1 MSDYPSHI
9 LPKYTDET
17 RDDALFH
24 YTTAT
29 GLIGILTSAQMWSTA
44 YYCANDES
52 ELSTGQGV
60 LTPLFRKATY
70 KLIEE
75 TDPRVSIF
83 GNRGVDITH
92 YAVHFEQSIAAMALS
107 SLCTYMT
114 CFFRPTSEEDFLH
127 GLLSQWR
134 GYGTDGG
141 YVLHFSR
148 KKLLEAIDRSVAAD
162 ELNYDLQDVH
172 YSVEN
177 PLKQELLGHSDAFLK
192 ALMAHLDELAQP
204 LDFNKKTMRNP
215 IAGLPGGPFEAFLN
229 YLVHTKNKHF
239 AEERETRLTLTQ
251 LVARTGGNLPV
262 QYFNRAG
269 LVVPYTQTP
278 IKTFNVLDSLEWVVV
293 GPGPRLK
300 SRFKSVNQMIQ
311 HTGRKIYVRASHI
324 PFTRL

>member
-1 MSDYPSHI
+1 MSDYPSHV
-9 LPKYTDET
+9 LPKYTDDT

-29 GLIGILTSAQMWSTA
+29 GLIGILTSGQMWSTA

-52 ELSTGQGV
+52 ELCTGQGV
-60 LTPLFRKATY
+60 LTALFREATY
-70 KLIEE
+70 KLSKEN
-75 TDPRVSIF
+75 DSRVTIF
-83 GNRGVDITH
+83 RNRGVDIMH
-92 YAVHFEQSIAAMALS
+92 YADNFEQSIAGMALS

-148 KKLLEAIDRSVAAD
+148 RKLQQAIDRSA
-162 ELNYDLQDVH
+162 ETNEFNYDLRDVY
-172 YSVEN
+172 YSVDN
-177 PLKQELLGHSDAFLK
+177 LLKQELLSHSDDFLK
-192 ALMAHLDELAQP
+192 VFIAHLDELAEP
-204 LDFNKKTMRNP
+204 LGFNKKTMRSP
-215 IAGLPGGPFEAFLN
+215 IAGLPGGPLEAFLN
-229 YLVHTKNKHF
+229 YLTHTKNKHF

-251 LVARTGGNLPV
+251 LVARADSSLPV

-269 LVVPYTQTP
+269 LVVPYIQTP
-278 IKTFNVLDSLEWVVV
+278 ANTFNILDSLEWVVV

-300 SRFKSVNQMIQ
+300 SRFKSVTQMIQ
-311 HTGRKIYVRASHI
+311 QTGHKIYVRASHI